1 MGTATS
7 TPWEEHQVLI
17 TREVLRM
24 LIEELAAMYS
34 TVPSIFQ
41 RIAMITIIY
50 NNNDNGD
57 NGTDDIHD
65 KSLSKQ

>member
-1 MGTATS
+1 
-7 TPWEEHQVLI
+7 
-17 TREVLRM
+17 M

-41 RIAMITIIY
+41 RIVMITIIY

-57 NGTDDIHD
+57 NGTDGQMRLISADSPHYP
-65 KSLSKQ
+65 SLSNVAPSGR